1 MAEPYS
7 QWIDHELFRAV
18 GAAADELG
26 LPCYVV
32 GGWVRDRL
40 LDRPHSKDVDF
51 VVVGDAKAVA
61 ETAARSLKAGKVA
74 VYANFGTAQF
84 TWKGWQIE
92 LVQARTESYRSESRK
107 PSVQPGTLEDDQR
120 RRDFSINAMAVGV
133 HRAAW
138 GELLD
143 PFGGRADLEAQILRT
158 PLEPT
163 ETFSDDPLRILRGL
177 RFASQLGFA
186 LDPACLEGMAA
197 TADRLSILSPE
208 RVQTEL
214 LKILESPKPS
224 VGLGL
229 MFRCGA
235 MEVLLPEVAALAGVD
250 EVEGHLHK
258 DNFWHTLE
266 VVDNTAE
273 QSPNVWLRLAALL
286 HDIGKPPTKKFVKGI
301 GWTFHGHEFLGGKMA
316 KKLFRRLALPLDA
329 RMDYVVKL
337 IQMSSRPIA
346 VVSDTATDSAVRRL
360 LFDAGADIDD
370 LMILCSSDI
379 TTKNPRKKSR
389 YQANYEHVKAKMAEV
404 EARDQLRN
412 WQPPIDGSQLM
423 DWFDLPPGPLV
434 GQLKTAVR
442 EAILDGV
449 IPNTFDDARAFVT
462 AWAAEHGISA
472 KS

>member
-1 MAEPYS
+1 MAEPYAS
-7 QWIDHELFRAV
+7 WIDHPLFQAV
-18 GAAADELG
+18 GSAADELD

-40 LDRPHSKDVDF
+40 MNRKNSKDVDF
-51 VVVGDAKAVA
+51 VVVGDALAVA
-61 ETAARSLKAGKVA
+61 KVAAAALKAGKVA
-74 VYANFGTAQF
+74 VYQNFGTAQF
-84 TWKGWQIE
+84 TWHGWQIE
-92 LVQARTESYRSESRK
+92 FVQARTESYRSESRK
-107 PSVQPGTLEDDQR
+107 PTVQPGTLEDDQR

-133 HRAAW
+133 HSAAW

-143 PFGGRADLEAQILRT
+143 PFGGREDLEAKVLRT
-158 PLEPT
+158 PLEPI

-177 RFASQLGFA
+177 RFASQLAFA
-186 LDPACLEGMAA
+186 LDEATLEGMKT
-197 TADRLSILSPE
+197 TADRLAILSPE
-208 RVQTEL
+208 RIQTEL

-229 MFRCGA
+229 MYQCGA

-266 VVDNTAE
+266 VVDNTAA
-273 QSPNVWLRLAALL
+273 QSENVWLRLAALL
-286 HDIGKPPTKKFVKGI
+286 HDIGKPPTKKFMKGT

-316 KKLFRRLALPLDA
+316 KKLFRRLSLPLDA

-346 VVSDTATDSAVRRL
+346 VVSDSATDSAVRRL
-360 LFDAGADIDD
+360 LFDAGEDIED

-389 YQANYEHVKAKMAEV
+389 YLANYDRVKAKMAEV
-404 EARDQLRN
+404 EARDHLRN

-423 DWFDLPPGPLV
+423 SWFDLPPGPMV
-434 GQLKTAVR
+434 GQMKTAVR
-442 EAILDGV
+442 EAILDGA
-449 IPNTFDDARAFVT
+449 IPNTFDDAKAYVT
-462 AWAAEHGISA
+462 AWAAEHGIPL